1 MPATLYFLQAI
12 GIGLAVAAPVGP
24 IGLLCIR
31 KTLEIGLIGALSV
44 GLGAALAD
52 SVYGFIAGSGLT
64 IISTVL
70 LNKIQEIKIIGSIF
84 LCYLAYKEIREKPN
98 NKEINQPLKN
108 IFSIITSTF
117 LLTITNPMTILIFLG
132 IFSSI
137 AGETIHFSDALWMV
151 LGIFT
156 GSMLWW
162 LILGSIVL
170 KIKHYLSPKW
180 TQGIKFLSAG
190 ILLGFASWSIIS
202 IF

>member
-1 MPATLYFLQAI
+1 M
-12 GIGLAVAAPVGP
+12 
-24 IGLLCIR
+24 
-31 KTLEIGLIGALSV
+31 
-44 GLGAALAD
+44 
-52 SVYGFIAGSGLT
+52 
-64 IISTVL
+64 
-70 LNKIQEIKIIGSIF
+70 
-84 LCYLAYKEIREKPN
+84 AYKEIHAKPN
-98 NKEINQPLKN
+98 NKEINQPITN
-108 IFSIITSTF
+108 CFSIITSTF

-137 AGETIHFSDALWMV
+137 AGEAIHFSEALWMV
-151 LGIFT
+151 LGVFV

-190 ILLGFASWSIIS
+190 ILIGFAGWSILS